1 MLPRVWGELT
11 DAGRTVPLWA
21 QILALAVILA
31 VSQHISLSPADIKGA
46 ATALP
51 IYGGLLLLLTL
62 ICGLLGQTA
71 MDTVTAALSL
81 FSAYMTALFVVVLVA
96 SLLQLLIALPVWLLR
111 MLFRR

>member
-11 DAGRTVPLWA
+11 DAGRAVPLWV
-21 QILALAVILA
+21 QIISLVVILS

-51 IYGGLLLLLTL
+51 LYGVLLLLLTL
-62 ICGLLGQTA
+62 ICGLIGQTA
-71 MDTVTAALSL
+71 MDRITAALSL
-81 FSAYMTALFVVVLVA
+81 FSAYTTAFFVVVLVA
-96 SLLQLLIALPVWLLR
+96 SLLQLLVALPVWLLR